1 MPLIVPALRLLLLFL
16 NVYESFKTLQLP
28 QRSAR
33 TGERTVRALTQR
45 KRDMKGCMAI
55 WLVWV
60 CTPPA
65 SSDLGAN
72 GI

>member
-60 CTPPA
+60 CISPA

-72 GI
+72 DI